1 MRKKTRLSLLA
12 VLAKT
17 VRQGKDMWYRNG
29 RDETVFFADN
39 TTIYI
44 KKSKRLY
51 IKGLDTKNT
60 AFKKY

>member
-1 MRKKTRLSLLA
+1 M
-12 VLAKT
+12 
-17 VRQGKDMWYRNG
+17 GDMKL
-29 RDETVFFADN
+29 FFAGN